1 MTEDPLT
8 TDLKRLEE
16 IVQALEGDEIDLDR
30 ALALFEEGVR
40 YLKTAKDR
48 LSEAE
53 ARVERVLEDADG
65 VLKLT
70 SFDA

>member
-1 MTEDPLT
+1 MSEDPLT
-8 TDLKRLEE
+8 KDLKRLEE
-16 IVQALEGDEIDLDR
+16 IVHALEGDEVDLDQ

-40 YLKTAKDR
+40 HLKTAKDR

>member
-1 MTEDPLT
+1 MSEDPLA

>member
-1 MTEDPLT
+1 MSEDPLT
-8 TDLKRLEE
+8 KDLQRLEE
-16 IVQALEGDEIDLDR
+16 IVHALEGDEIDLDR

-40 YLKTAKDR
+40 HLKTAKDR
-48 LSEAE
+48 LSAAE
-53 ARVERVLEDADG
+53 IRVERVLEDADG

>member
-1 MTEDPLT
+1 MSEDPLT
-8 TDLKRLEE
+8 QDLKRLEE
-16 IVQALEGDEIDLDR
+16 IVHALEGDEIDLDR

-48 LSEAE
+48 LSDAE

>member
-1 MTEDPLT
+1 MSEDPLT

>member
-1 MTEDPLT
+1 MSEDSLT
-8 TDLKRLEE
+8 QDLKRLEE
-16 IVQALEGDEIDLDR
+16 IVHALEGDEIDLDR

-48 LSEAE
+48 LSDAE

>member
-1 MTEDPLT
+1 MSEDQLT
-8 TDLKRLEE
+8 TDLQRLEE

-40 YLKTAKDR
+40 HLKSAKDR
-48 LSEAE
+48 LAAAE
-53 ARVERVLEDADG
+53 IRVERVLEDADG
-65 VLKLT
+65 VLRLT

>member
-1 MTEDPLT
+1 MSEDPLA

-40 YLKTAKDR
+40 HLKTAKDR

>member
-1 MTEDPLT
+1 MSEDPLT
-8 TDLKRLEE
+8 QDLKRLEE
-16 IVQALEGDEIDLDR
+16 IVHALEGDEIDLDR

-40 YLKTAKDR
+40 YLKRAKDR
-48 LSEAE
+48 LSDAE

>member
-1 MTEDPLT
+1 MSEDSLT
-8 TDLKRLEE
+8 QDLKRLEE
-16 IVQALEGDEIDLDR
+16 IVHALEGDEIDLDR

-48 LSEAE
+48 LSDAE

-70 SFDA
+70 SIDA